1 MPTALVAMS
10 GGVDSSVAAYL
21 AVKKGFS
28 CIGCT
33 MQLQEDS
40 RTVQDAQAVC
50 KALGIPFYAFPLSH
64 EFRENVV
71 APFAAAYLRGET
83 PNPCIRCNKTMK
95 FGLLAEEG
103 KKMGCDRLVT
113 GHYAR
118 ITEENGIFRLKKA
131 LDESKDQSYFLYNL
145 TQDQLA
151 HILFPLGGFSKKETR
166 EIASALHLPTAHKPE
181 SQDICFIPDGDYA
194 ALVEACAGKPCPPGR
209 FIDRSGR
216 TLGRHRGIIHYTIGQ
231 RRGLG
236 VPSSEPLYVLDIRP
250 EDNTVVLGGKMDLF
264 QTEAFVKEVHWI
276 AGAAPQ
282 QELRASAK
290 IRYRHR
296 EEPCRI
302 TVTGPDC
309 ARLVFDAPQRAITR
323 GQSAVFY
330 DGDSVLGGGILL

>member
-1 MPTALVAMS
+1 MPKALIAMS

-21 AVKKGFS
+21 TAQKGYS

-40 RTVQDAQAVC
+40 GTVRDAEAVC
-50 KALGIPFYAFPLSH
+50 KALQIPFYNFPFVH
-64 EFRENVV
+64 EFRKNVIE
-71 APFAAAYLRGET
+71 PFAAAYLRGET

-103 KKMGCDRLVT
+103 KKLGCDMLVT

-118 ITEENGIFRLKKA
+118 IVEENGSLLLKKA
-131 LDESKDQSYFLYNL
+131 LDESKDQSYVLYNL
-145 TQDQLA
+145 TQEQLA
-151 HILFPLGGFSKKETR
+151 HILFPLGLLTKKEVR
-166 EIASALHLPTAHKPE
+166 ELASSLHLPSAKKPE
-181 SQDICFIPDGDYA
+181 SQDICFVPDGNYA
-194 ALVEACAGKPCPPGR
+194 GLVEAYAGKACLPGR

-236 VPSSEPLYVLDIRP
+236 ISSTEPLYVLDIRP
-250 EDNTVVLGGKMDLF
+250 ETNTVVLGSNADLF
-264 QTEAFVKEVHWI
+264 QEEASVTEVNWI
-276 AGAAPQ
+276 AGKAPQ
-282 QELRASAK
+282 QEFRAAAK

-296 EEPCRI
+296 EERCRI
-302 TVTGPDC
+302 IVTGPHTV
-309 ARLVFDAPQRAITR
+309 RLVFDTPQRAITR

-330 DGDSVLGGGILL
+330 DGSTVLGGGILR